1 MRTEIYH
8 REYIFVMIGRS
19 LKCIFGYTPKRA
31 QMILG
36 MEDAMASLKAAG
48 CRTFYIN
55 GSFVTSKLDPRDFD
69 CCWDRDDTDIDY
81 LRKTAPI
88 ILKFHDSAAQ
98 KNKYKG
104 EIYPSEQSVDEST
117 MSIEFFQRDRDQ
129 NRKGII
135 AINLLE
141 WEP

>member
-1 MRTEIYH
+1 M
-8 REYIFVMIGRS
+8 
-19 LKCIFGYTPKRA
+19 
-31 QMILG
+31 
-36 MEDAMASLKAAG
+36 
-48 CRTFYIN
+48 
-55 GSFVTSKLDPRDFD
+55 
-69 CCWDRDDTDIDY
+69 DIDY
-81 LRKTAPI
+81 LKLNAPI
-88 ILKFHDSAAQ
+88 ILKFHDSVAQ

-117 MSIEFFQRDRDQ
+117 MSIEFFQRDRNQ